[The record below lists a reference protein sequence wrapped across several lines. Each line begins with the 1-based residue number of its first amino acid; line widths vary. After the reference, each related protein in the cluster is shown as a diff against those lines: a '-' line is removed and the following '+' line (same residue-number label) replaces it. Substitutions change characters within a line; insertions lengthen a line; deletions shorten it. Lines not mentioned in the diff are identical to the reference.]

1 MTTIVLRTVTG
12 AQHEIL
18 LDTPVH
24 RKAPSERLQ
33 RAAAEASG
41 VELAEEEDAAL
52 RFALRPGAAA
62 WEAGLARFLQE
73 KCRAPELLLVWLFQI
88 GPARLLVAAA
98 VLAGARLVYNLDPG
112 FSAVYLLLAMIAA
125 IYINL
130 GTKQEG
136 EASAYSVS
144 IRACGGCQG
153 SWMRM
158 RSTADTAGA
167 DVVVSFVQTVVVS
180 V

>member
-1 MTTIVLRTVTG
+1 MHLKP
-12 AQHEIL
+12 
-18 LDTPVH
+18 TPVLH
-24 RKAPSERLQ
+24 PAPTC
-33 RAAAEASG
+33 
-41 VELAEEEDAAL
+41 
-52 RFALRPGAAA
+52 
-62 WEAGLARFLQE
+62 LQE

-136 EASAYSVS
+136 EASAYSVFNPGMRRLPGQLDADEIDRQ
-144 IRACGGCQG
+144 IRQG
-153 SWMRM
+153 QM
-158 RSTADTAGA
+158 
-167 DVVVSFVQTVVVS
+167 
-180 V
+180 